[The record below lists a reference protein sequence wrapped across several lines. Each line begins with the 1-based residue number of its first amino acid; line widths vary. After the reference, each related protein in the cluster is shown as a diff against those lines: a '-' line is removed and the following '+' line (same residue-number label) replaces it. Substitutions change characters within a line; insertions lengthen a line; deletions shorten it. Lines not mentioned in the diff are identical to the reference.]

1 MGARQERD
9 VVRTLCLN
17 NRLSELHA
25 LERAARSHEARLG
38 SPVMRHA
45 RRARVAL
52 RLNFD
57 EARDVFRG
65 AQSCRGAS
73 PAFASGTQV
82 RFWVDPGVTPYEP
95 RYPESSS
102 RRTAE

>member
-1 MGARQERD
+1 M
-9 VVRTLCLN
+9 RTLCLN